1 MHARLAWIGITLASL
16 VASTGCAVVPSTVSL
31 RMRGNVPDASV
42 TIDDENVGSMELVQ
56 KRGVALPL
64 GVHRITVD
72 KPGYFP
78 VDQLVEAK
86 PGSPPIQVDVVLE
99 PIPD

>member
-1 MHARLAWIGITLASL
+1 MRTRLAWLGFALGAL
-16 VASTGCAVVPSTVSL
+16 VASAGCAVVPSTVSL

-42 TIDDENVGSMELVQ
+42 TIDDENVGSMEVVQ

-78 VDQLVEAK
+78 VDQLVEAR

>member
-1 MHARLAWIGITLASL
+1 MPSRVAWLVVASL
-16 VASTGCAVVPSTVSL
+16 LALEGCAVVPSTVSL

-42 TIDDENVGSMELVQ
+42 TIDDENVGPMAVVQ

-64 GVHRITVD
+64 GVHRITVE